1 MKHLVMIS
9 GNLGV
14 GKTTLA
20 ELIAK
25 RLGWNL
31 VAEALTDNP
40 YLPDFYADMKAWS
53 FHLQVYFL
61 GVRAER
67 HLAACSLPQSAILDR
82 SVYEDSQVFARVLN
96 HLGYLT
102 LRDFETYLKLANLVE
117 KKLRPP
123 DLVLYLKAPVDTL
136 VDRIRTRGPRSDRG
150 VSREYLSAVQSA
162 YDNWIK
168 TFDMC
173 PVIPVDTTVTDYTSD
188 PERLDTLIESMVR
201 SLSPEQQRPLS

>member
-1 MKHLVMIS
+1 MIS

-31 VAEALTDNP
+31 IAESLTDNP
-40 YLPDFYADMKAWS
+40 YLPDFYADMKTWS

-96 HLGYLT
+96 HLGYIT
-102 LRDFETYLKLANLVE
+102 LRDFETYLRLANLVE

-136 VDRIRTRGPRSDRG
+136 VDRIRARGPRSDRG

-162 YDNWIK
+162 YDNWIS

-173 PVIPVDTTVTDYTSD
+173 PVIPVDTTVTDYTRD
-188 PERLDTLIESMVR
+188 TERLDTLIESMVR
-201 SLSPEQQRPLS
+201 SLSPEQQSPLS

>member
-1 MKHLVMIS
+1 MKHLVMVS

-14 GKTTLA
+14 GKTTVA

-40 YLPDFYADMKAWS
+40 YLSDFYADMKAWS
-53 FHLQVYFL
+53 FHLQVFFL

-67 HLAACSLPQSAILDR
+67 HLAACDLPKSAIFDR
-82 SVYEDSQVFARVLN
+82 SVYDDSQVFARTL
-96 HLGYLT
+96 HDLGYVT
-102 LRDFETYLKLANLVE
+102 HRDFETYLRLANLVT

-123 DLVLYLKAPVDTL
+123 DLVLYLTAPVDTL
-136 VDRIRTRGPRSDRG
+136 VARIRARGARSDRG

-162 YDNWIK
+162 YDNWIS

-173 PVIPVDTTVTDYTSD
+173 PAIPVDTSVIDYGSD
-188 PERLDTLIESMVR
+188 TEQLDALIASMVR